1 MWDIWTS
8 KKIGE
13 VGNQT
18 LVNGLFKSNLDQ
30 LNLAYLQKTFA
41 TEGSFFVKQTGR
53 LPKAV
58 FFDMDATLI
67 TQESLVEMAKYA
79 GTEVEVARVTE
90 RAMKGELDFRQALEE
105 RLATLSGVSEQV
117 IFDVTQSLTIFEGVK
132 EFIDQCKFLS
142 IPCHVV
148 TGGFEEIAG
157 PLLLPLG
164 FTSIRANRLEVR
176 NGRLTGR
183 TLGPIMDAKG
193 KKARL
198 SEVCHTM
205 GIDPTD
211 AAAIGDGANDIPM
224 LQAAGFKLA
233 FQPKPVL
240 VPYATAVNRTLD
252 HSFWLTTLF
261 Q

>member
-8 KKIGE
+8 KKIDE
-13 VGNQT
+13 VGDQT
-18 LVNGLFKSNLDQ
+18 LVNGLYKSNLGQ
-30 LNLAYLQKTFA
+30 LNLAHLQKTFA

-53 LPKAV
+53 SPKAV
-58 FFDMDATLI
+58 FFDMDATLVI
-67 TQESLVEMAKYA
+67 QESLVEMARYA
-79 GTEVEVARVTE
+79 GTEVEVARITE
-90 RAMKGELDFRQALEE
+90 RAMKGELDFSRALEE
-105 RLATLSGVSEQV
+105 RLATLNGVSEQV
-117 IFDVTQSLTIFEGVK
+117 IFDVAKSLTIFAGVK
-132 EFIDQCKFLS
+132 EFINHCKLLS

-148 TGGFEEIAG
+148 TGGFEEIAA
-157 PLLLPLG
+157 PLLMPLG
-164 FTSIRANRLEVR
+164 FTSIRANRLEVK

-183 TLGPIMDAKG
+183 TLGQIMDAKG
-193 KKARL
+193 KMARL
-198 SEVCHTM
+198 TEVCNNM

-240 VPYATAVNRTLD
+240 VPYATAVNRTRD